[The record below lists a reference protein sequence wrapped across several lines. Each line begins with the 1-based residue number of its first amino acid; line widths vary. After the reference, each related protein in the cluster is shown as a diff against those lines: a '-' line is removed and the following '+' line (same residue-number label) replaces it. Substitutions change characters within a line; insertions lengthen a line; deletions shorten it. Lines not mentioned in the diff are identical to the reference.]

1 PRGRRADDPCVEAL
15 VGRHRGQRRPEHVPA
30 GRGVD
35 RGRSAGDAGSAAAPA
50 GRGGGQ
56 RQRAE
61 VRLVAAVPR
70 LSARGTWTSGEGP
83 RPTPSRALL
92 RGGVVPDVPDM
103 AECFTSAGN
112 SPNDTAD

>member
-61 VRLVAAVPR
+61 VRMVAAVPR
-70 LSARGTWTSGEGP
+70 LSACGILTSGGGA
-83 RPTPSRALL
+83 RTTPSGSLFWL
-92 RGGVVPDVPDM
+92 WVVSELCDM
-103 AECFTSAGN
+103 AEL
-112 SPNDTAD
+112 